1 MKLNRSKLRK
11 LIFEVLNENKSP
23 DQNINIQIGDA
34 LHSHFYKKF
43 GGKKSIVNSNGFGF
57 RQNANVDSIGE
68 KILNGGKEGMD
79 SLIKDKNITYVFGFL
94 HPRLF
99 PELKSSD
106 LEKEVQSIAS
116 KYNVNIKIGRT
127 NRGTRYTAGDDAAV
141 YTINRID

>member
-1 MKLNRSKLRK
+1 MKINRKQLRK
-11 LIFEVLNENKSP
+11 LIFKVLNENKSP
-23 DQNINIQIGDA
+23 NQNIEISDV
-34 LHSHFYKKF
+34 LYKHFASKAANEKTL
-43 GGKKSIVNSNGFGF
+43 NSRGFGF

-99 PELKSSD
+99 PELKLSD

>member
-1 MKLNRSKLRK
+1 MKLNRSKFRK

-57 RQNANVDSIGE
+57 RQNANVDSVGK
-68 KILNGGKEGMD
+68 KILDGGKEGLD
-79 SLIKDKNITYVFGFL
+79 GIKDETITYVFGFI
-94 HPRLF
+94 HPNLISKQ
-99 PELKSSD
+99 E
-106 LEKEVQSIAS
+106 LEKAIQAIGRQ
-116 KYNVNIKIGRT
+116 YNVNIKIGRT
-127 NRGTRYTAGDDAAV
+127 ASGRRLTGGDDAAV